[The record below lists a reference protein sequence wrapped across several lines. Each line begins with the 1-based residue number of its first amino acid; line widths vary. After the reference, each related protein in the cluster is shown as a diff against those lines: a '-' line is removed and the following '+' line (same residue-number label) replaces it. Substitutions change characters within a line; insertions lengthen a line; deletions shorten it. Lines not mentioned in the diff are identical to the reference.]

1 MSTAIYPGSFDPIT
15 LGHLNIIERAAKI
28 FDELVVTVMFNAAK
42 KTPMFT
48 LEEKLEMVKKS
59 VAGFENVRVESSDG
73 LLAEYAKQFP
83 GAVIIKGLRAA
94 SDFEYE
100 FIMDQVNKNMNP
112 ELETMFLTADH
123 EYTFLSSSI
132 VRELASY
139 GAELK
144 GYVPD
149 VIIEDIRAKI
159 AEGGK

>member
-1 MSTAIYPGSFDPIT
+1 
-15 LGHLNIIERAAKI
+15 
-28 FDELVVTVMFNAAK
+28 
-42 KTPMFT
+42 
-48 LEEKLEMVKKS
+48 
-59 VAGFENVRVESSDG
+59 
-73 LLAEYAKQFP
+73 
-83 GAVIIKGLRAA
+83 
-94 SDFEYE
+94 
-100 FIMDQVNKNMNP
+100 MNP